1 MTKLVNLITR
11 ITMCIEYTNLNP
23 FNQKKKQEIKKI
35 KNLLLNWQLFS
46 TKNMKEIILS
56 NITQFSNN
64 V

>member
-35 KNLLLNWQLFS
+35 KNLLLN
-46 TKNMKEIILS
+46 
-56 NITQFSNN
+56 
-64 V
+64 